1 MTFEEYQTQAF
12 STLTKNHAYGDLT
25 AELMAQILGLV
36 GESAEVAEKV
46 KKIIR
51 DKNGELSDETKAEL
65 VKELGDILW
74 YVNAVAV
81 MLGSDLSKVADSNLQ
96 KVLSRKERGMIHGSG
111 DNR

>member
-1 MTFEEYQTQAF
+1 
-12 STLTKNHAYGDLT
+12 
-25 AELMAQILGLV
+25 MAQMLGLV

>member
-1 MTFEEYQTQAF
+1 
-12 STLTKNHAYGDLT
+12 
-25 AELMAQILGLV
+25 MAQILGLV